1 MALQQTLQTPQI
13 QLDPVAK
20 IAFER
25 PALALC
31 YPSLKHASPAAE
43 LTARSEKDAG
53 RKGLNHPTVT
63 LLLSS
68 LIELERRDMIA
79 IGTSTFRANRGE
91 AGGIW
96 VTKKVPNCPGS
107 GMSSDLFHCIT
118 HGYSS
123 LEDVLA
129 RYFRDCF
136 RQDPWTLASTLGMQE
151 AKAYGYLT
159 TQQWPVTG
167 IKGFLSR
174 IGLSSDIQTLW
185 VRDGLKVREATQAS
199 RLLRIHIDEF
209 RTRARDLYEGM
220 RVGIAESINKMDEHL
235 TPRVIRL
242 PKLKKRFAAS

>member
-1 MALQQTLQTPQI
+1 MALQHTLPTPQI

-31 YPSLKHASPAAE
+31 YPSLKHASPAAG

-53 RKGLNHPTVT
+53 RKGANHPTVT

-79 IGTSTFRANRGE
+79 IGASTFRANRGE

-96 VTKKVPNCPGS
+96 VTKKVPHCPGS

-118 HGYSS
+118 HGYSP

-136 RQDPWTLASTLGMQE
+136 
-151 AKAYGYLT
+151 
-159 TQQWPVTG
+159 QQGPMD
-167 IKGFLSR
+167 
-174 IGLSSDIQTLW
+174 IGLF
-185 VRDGLKVREATQAS
+185 RRHAGGKG
-199 RLLRIHIDEF
+199 LRIPDISAM
-209 RTRARDLYEGM
+209 ARHWIQGF
-220 RVGIAESINKMDEHL
+220 
-235 TPRVIRL
+235 
-242 PKLKKRFAAS
+242 PKPHRPFQ

>member
-1 MALQQTLQTPQI
+1 MALQETFLNPNI

-31 YPSLKHASPAAE
+31 YPSLKHASPNADLAAKPE
-43 LTARSEKDAG
+43 RKAEKRGPGHAA
-53 RKGLNHPTVT
+53 VT

-79 IGTSTFRANRGE
+79 IGTSTFM
-91 AGGIW
+91 AGRKETSGVW
-96 VTKKVPNCPGS
+96 VTKKVPHCPGR
-107 GMSSDLFHCIT
+107 GISSELFQCIT

-123 LEDVLA
+123 LEDVIV
-129 RYFRDCF
+129 RYFRDCY

-159 TQQWPVTG
+159 SQQWPVRG
-167 IKGFLSR
+167 VKGLLSR
-174 IGLSSDIQTLW
+174 LGLSSDVQTLW

-199 RLLRIHIDEF
+199 RLLRVHIDEF
-209 RTRARDLYEGM
+209 RTRARTLYEGM
-220 RVGIAESINKMDEHL
+220 RVGIADAIDKMDERL
-235 TPRVIRL
+235 TPGIIRL
-242 PKLKKRFAAS
+242 PIFRKRFATG